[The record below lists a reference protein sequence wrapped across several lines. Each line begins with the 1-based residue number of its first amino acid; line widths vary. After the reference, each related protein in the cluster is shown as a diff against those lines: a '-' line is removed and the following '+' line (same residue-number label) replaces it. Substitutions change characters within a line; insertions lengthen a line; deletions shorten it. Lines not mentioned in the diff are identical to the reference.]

1 MSTTT
6 NHNENPTSTININPE
21 DTGKL
26 LGEKLYKLLG
36 EWAEVDRETR
46 GVIMIIADADKT
58 SQMIIGRGDTLTDS
72 LVTTILTDES
82 FRTVNNAAGM
92 RIMKM
97 KLGNP

>member
-6 NHNENPTSTININPE
+6 NHNENPTLNINVSSE

-36 EWAEVDRETR
+36 EWTEVDRETR
-46 GVIMIIADADKT
+46 GVIVIIADAGKT
-58 SQMIIGRGDTLTDS
+58 SEMVIGRGDTFTDS
-72 LVTTILTDES
+72 LVTTIITDES